1 MKYHTDNHIGE
12 LRSAA
17 ENGKIIYYE
26 DARPMYGDMIYKKD
40 TRTKKGGEYDNH

>member
-12 LRSAA
+12 LRAVA

-26 DARPMYGDMIYKKD
+26 DARPK
-40 TRTKKGGEYDNH
+40 KKGKKNERY